1 MNGYLWHKGRANW
14 KKRAD
19 REEEPKRPDPKPSE
33 LRMDRKTRK
42 EDRTADCC
50 RSPGRAVCRSGRLIK
65 LGNSWIN
72 AKSIRVQG
80 EGMGR
85 KVSGEEEG

>member
-33 LRMDRKTRK
+33 LRMDRKTTKERK
-42 EDRTADCC
+42 TEPPTVAEV
-50 RSPGRAVCRSGRLIK
+50 PEELYVGV
-65 LGNSWIN
+65 
-72 AKSIRVQG
+72 
-80 EGMGR
+80 EG
-85 KVSGEEEG
+85 